1 MMDFEPIVSPLF
13 TWIFGIGISL
23 LLIFQIIRIQ
33 RSDFSSKRKGIKQLL
48 NALLF
53 FALLTFMLNPVWSSE
68 QISSPILLVSE
79 ELDKS
84 EIDFWKDSIGVEKV
98 ISIDDFQSNSDSLIL
113 LGKNFSKDFLYSI
126 RAKSLDWIIPSSTT
140 EPEFLDW
147 KGILYQGEVQKIR
160 LKMDLSTGSTI
171 SIFQEGNELE
181 EIEIDS
187 DRNSL
192 ELDFPV
198 SILGRNELELRLG
211 ELVLGEIQFYVLPAA
226 RLSYQVQVGFPGPEI
241 RTLSRYLIGKGEQV
255 QEEIRLS
262 KDSELLTGSG
272 PLDSIDVFVID
283 PSQLSNTKIQNQIRR
298 AASLL
303 LLNLNDPQKEID
315 ILNKVF
321 ETNFEVLKTGTA
333 ENREIIG
340 GLEALPFT
348 FQEKIL
354 QESLFENSI
363 AAQRV
368 GDSKIVT
375 SLLTSTFSITQAG
388 DSASYDKLWEKIL
401 GELRP
406 ENQSNWGVSAPVFW
420 GEYETISLN
429 SSDSVDNLIF
439 GKDTLSI
446 SQSLVNPKTKTLD
459 FVSLDSGWVKLGE
472 IGEVYI
478 SGMNDWPSILAQQ
491 KRAAFLKSQSW
502 ISSSSVINSSKY
514 PIPFWAWG
522 LILLFLLTLIWLEPK
537 LWD

>member
-1 MMDFEPIVSPLF
+1 MDFEPIVSPLF